1 MTDDRDSQRTE
12 TMAQRDARLMRIQND
27 VPDYAIK
34 KAVGAALRRAREA
47 EEWSRTEFVAL
58 LPSGIGERTLLS
70 YEHGKLNECPE
81 GTAEILPAAVR
92 EMATFIGCSHLDL
105 AAYLAK
111 FVPDELIRTR
121 EKEP

>member
-1 MTDDRDSQRTE
+1 VTDDRDSQRTE

-70 YEHGKLNECPE
+70 YELAPRGALFYPPRSGE
-81 GTAEILPAAVR
+81 GLE
-92 EMATFIGCSHLDL
+92 DL
-105 AAYLAK
+105 SLGLMAYLDPK
-111 FVPDELIRTR
+111 W
-121 EKEP
+121 